1 MGCLTNVFCAIFSEG
16 RSHRRDQQPSK
27 ISASRRRH
35 QQNHSATGDRRSC
48 DHQKTP
54 QLFVSLWAI
63 AIIAAVTGKII
74 SAVANVFC
82 SIFPKGDRDVATG
95 GKIPSTA
102 SRRHRA
108 NRRRQPPKLP
118 SHLLAVPRVSLAIRS
133 RPQPR
138 TSRPPRLAQYSGHR
152 LRPTTAAKPHYRG
165 KSIERPCGLRR
176 IASARGRLLSATNEA
191 ASQRTQTVTV
201 TLKSRTQT
209 V

>member
-1 MGCLTNVFCAIFSEG
+1 MRRQKQQYIYNKHTTYYSARARATTIFQNGVLNERLLRNIFRRAIA
-16 RSHRRDQQPSK
+16 PSRPATIK
-27 ISASRRRH
+27 NISSRRRH

-108 NRRRQPPKLP
+108 ISTVANRQSYPVF
-118 SHLLAVPRVSLAIRS
+118 LAVPRVSLSDSSLRH
-133 RPQPR
+133 
-138 TSRPPRLAQYSGHR
+138 RPPPRHRALLSRLAAGC
-152 LRPTTAAKPHYRG
+152 A
-165 KSIERPCGLRR
+165 
-176 IASARGRLLSATNEA
+176 RLLLLSLTIA
-191 ASQRTQTVTV
+191 ANP
-201 TLKSRTQT
+201 
-209 V
+209 